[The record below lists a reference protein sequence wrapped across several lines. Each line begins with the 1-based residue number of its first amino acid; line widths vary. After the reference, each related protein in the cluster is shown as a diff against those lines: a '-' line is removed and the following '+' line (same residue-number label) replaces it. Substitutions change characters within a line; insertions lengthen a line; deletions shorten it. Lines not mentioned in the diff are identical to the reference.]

1 MLRWYRTKK
10 LCLHLRTKKFM
21 RGKRGIIILLVG
33 TAVVLALLA
42 TPMMIKAVPPR
53 YLSRL
58 PQPIQDIGAPKQE
71 VAILPTVAVTAD
83 LSILLTPTATP
94 TMDLPP
100 TNTAVPAQ
108 EEITPTP
115 EATETLPPTFT
126 PPPPTATPIPIPP
139 QARLEGITHKFQEWN
154 NCGPATLAM
163 TLSYFDI
170 QRSQGDT
177 AAALKPSPED
187 RNVSP
192 HEMVAYVKEQTD
204 LDALFRVNGNLQT
217 VRRLLAAGFPVILE
231 IGIEPPGEFQW
242 MGWYGHYL
250 LAVAYDDA
258 KQQFW
263 VYDSW
268 LGTSEEPLK
277 NANADGRDL
286 TYKQAAE
293 FWPHFNRNYIVLFE
307 PERAGEVA
315 TIIGEDMDDTIM
327 WQNALEELRAETA
340 SAPNNAF
347 YWFNLGTAYN
357 ALGQH
362 EEAAAAYDQARTIGL
377 PWRMLWYQFGPY
389 QAYYEAGRYEDV
401 VLLADTTLKDRPYF
415 EESFY
420 YRGLAQAALG
430 DTKAAHQD
438 LQKAASFNPN
448 FIPAA
453 DALASLDSGG

>member
-1 MLRWYRTKK
+1 MMGKKGIML
-10 LCLHLRTKKFM
+10 M
-21 RGKRGIIILLVG
+21 LVG
-33 TAVVLALLA
+33 TAVVLFLLA
-42 TPMMIKAVPPR
+42 TPMIIKAVPPR

-58 PQPIQDIGAPKQE
+58 PQPIKDLGAPKQE

-94 TMDLPP
+94 TINLPA
-100 TNTAVPAQ
+100 TNTAIPASD
-108 EEITPTP
+108 EYTPTP

-126 PPPPTATPIPIPP
+126 PIPPTPTKVPIPP
-139 QARLEGITHKFQEWN
+139 QARLEGINHKFQEWN

-170 QRSQGDT
+170 PARQSDT
-177 AAALKPSPED
+177 ATFLKPSPED

-192 HEMVAYVKEQTD
+192 HEMVAYVKEETE
-204 LDALFRVNGNLQT
+204 LEALFRVNGDQHT
-217 VRRLLAAGFPVILE
+217 IRRLLAAGFPVILE
-231 IGIEPPGEFQW
+231 IGIEPPGDLQW
-242 MGWYGHYL
+242 MGWYGHYM
-250 LAVAYDDA
+250 LAVAYDNA

-268 LGTSEEPLK
+268 LGTSEEPLE
-277 NANADGRDL
+277 NAHPDGRIL
-286 TYKQAAE
+286 SYKQIDE

-307 PERAGEVA
+307 PDRADEVSA
-315 TIIGEDMDDTIM
+315 IIGEEIDDTVM
-327 WQNALEELRAETA
+327 WQNALEEVRSETA
-340 SAPNNAF
+340 VSPENAF
-347 YWFNLGTAYN
+347 HWFNLGTAYN
-357 ALGQH
+357 ALGQY
-362 EEAAAAYDQARTIGL
+362 EESAAAYDQARTIGL

-401 VLLADTTLKDRPYF
+401 VVLADATLKNRPYF

-430 DTKAAHQD
+430 ETKPARQD
-438 LQKAASFNPN
+438 LQKAVNFNPN

-453 DALASLDSGG
+453 DALASLETGG

>member
-1 MLRWYRTKK
+1 MTGKKGIML
-10 LCLHLRTKKFM
+10 
-21 RGKRGIIILLVG
+21 LLVG
-33 TAVVLALLA
+33 TAVVLFLLA
-42 TPMMIKAVPPR
+42 TPMMLKAIPPR

-58 PQPIQDIGAPKQE
+58 PQPIQDLGVPKQE

-83 LSILLTPTATP
+83 LSILFTPTATA
-94 TMDLPP
+94 TKSLPP
-100 TNTAVPAQ
+100 TNTPAPVP
-108 EEITPTP
+108 EEDTPTP
-115 EATETLPPTFT
+115 VPTVTLPPTFT
-126 PPPPTATPIPIPP
+126 PIPPTATPVPIP
-139 QARLEGITHKFQEWN
+139 ARFRLEGITHKFQEWN

-163 TLSYFDI
+163 TLTYFDI
-170 QRSQGDT
+170 PASQSET
-177 AAALKPSPED
+177 AAFLKPSPED

-192 HEMVAYVKEQTD
+192 HEMVAYVKEETR
-204 LDALFRVNGNLQT
+204 LDALFRVNGDQHT
-217 VRRLLAAGFPVILE
+217 IRRLLAAGFPVILE

-242 MGWYGHYL
+242 MGWYGHYM
-250 LAVAYDDA
+250 LAVAYDMT

-268 LGTSEEPLK
+268 LGTSEEPLE
-277 NANADGRDL
+277 NAHPDGRIL
-286 TYKQAAE
+286 SNAQIAE

-307 PERAGEVA
+307 PERVEEVA
-315 TIIGEDMDDTIM
+315 AIIGEDMDDTVM
-327 WQNALEELRAETA
+327 WQNALEEVRAETA
-340 SAPNNAF
+340 ANPENAF

-357 ALGQH
+357 ALGQY
-362 EEAAAAYDQARTIGL
+362 EEAATAYDQARAIGL

-430 DTKAAHQD
+430 ETEAARQD

-453 DALASLDSGG
+453 DALASLDTGG